1 MKLKILSLAITVMIC
16 STVKSQSFHL
26 GIRGGTT
33 IGKISGQSF
42 SEKFNYGYHLGAAAE
57 IGLGKKWSIQP
68 EVLFN
73 QINTDTSSE
82 FRKIYT
88 SLSAN
93 NLSQVKLNYL
103 SIPVLLNYKVSNF
116 LSLQAGPQF
125 GILMDQN
132 QTLLQNGQ
140 RAFKKGNLSMLGGI
154 QINVA
159 SFRIYGR
166 YAVGLSNINDIDNKD
181 KWTSQSIQLGVG
193 FNIF

>member
-1 MKLKILSLAITVMIC
+1 MNIKLWSLAITVMIC

-26 GIRGGTT
+26 GIKGGTT

-42 SEKFNYGYHLGAAAE
+42 SEKFNYGYHIGGAAE
-57 IGLGKKWSIQP
+57 IGLSKKWSIQP

-88 SLSAN
+88 SLSTS
-93 NLSQVKLNYL
+93 NLSQIKLSYL
-103 SIPVLLNYKVSNF
+103 SIPILVNYKVSNF

-132 QTLLQNGQ
+132 ETLLQNGQ
-140 RAFKKGNLSMLGGI
+140 RAFKKGNLSMLGGV